1 MNVRKARHP
10 WSRGGEAGGGNAE
23 ELGAGSG
30 QGCVCTCLSLEES
43 GTELR
48 NREWSLIAS
57 FTSSSWA
64 FRREVLSDYCP
75 RGTPN
80 SCVHGVVPHGDD
92 II

>member
-10 WSRGGEAGGGNAE
+10 WSRGEAGGGNAK

-48 NREWSLIAS
+48 SREWSLIAS

-64 FRREVLSDYCP
+64 FGREVLSDYCP

-80 SCVHGVVPHGDD
+80 SGVRGVVPHGDD